1 MKESEM
7 YEHAIR
13 LAIAG
18 TGGEISGADFAVLE
32 MLFSELRNK
41 KRLEKWRQEEKEDA
55 EKCAQNAE

>member
-7 YEHAIR
+7 YERAIR

-18 TGGEISGADFAVLE
+18 TGGEISGADFAALE
-32 MLFSELRNK
+32 MLFSKLYNERL
-41 KRLEKWRQEEKEDA
+41 LEKWQPKEKGDA